1 MQDLVKQV
9 AMAGVSLTRLMY
21 YYSNGNKAS
30 AQGKTYFLQEL
41 ERPLEVP
48 KVGDMVRPTPA
59 SKELCQGEMVKDRNP
74 SIPKMWQYWIVCT
87 CK

>member
-1 MQDLVKQV
+1 ME
-9 AMAGVSLTRLMY
+9 TRPVHKEKL
-21 YYSNGNKAS
+21 
-30 AQGKTYFLQEL
+30 FLQEL

-48 KVGDMVRPTPA
+48 KVGDMICPTPA
-59 SKELCQGEMVKDRNP
+59 SEDLCQGEMVKVRNP